1 MRSLRNL
8 AAAFRFLTI
17 LPLPGF
23 FGCAGDDLRGA
34 LPWFPLVGLVL
45 GGVAAAAGWLLWQFL
60 PVPVA
65 AVMLTFL
72 LISFSGAM
80 HLDGLADSADGFF
93 SARRREEMLV
103 IMRDSRIGVMGV
115 AAVVLLL
122 LLKVACLGSMSPA
135 AAVRACLLMPIAGRC
150 ALVLLTCLLPYV
162 RTEGGLAT
170 TLYAGRSPWT
180 ASLALAALVLLGH
193 AFLGPAGI
201 IAAAASI
208 LAVLLFTAYCRRK
221 IGGATGDT
229 LGAACELAEVS
240 VAFTLASSDTAG

>member
-17 LPLPGF
+17 LPLPGS

-45 GGVAAAAGWLLWQFL
+45 GGFAAAAAWLLWQFL

-115 AAVVLLL
+115 TALVLVL
-122 LLKVACLGSMSPA
+122 LLKVTGLAVLSRGEVVGA
-135 AAVRACLLMPIAGRC
+135 ALLAPLAGRC
-150 ALVLLTCLLPYV
+150 ALVLMVVLLPYA
-162 RTEGGLAT
+162 RPEGGLAT
-170 TLYAGRSPWT
+170 TTYMERPAWAVAP
-180 ASLALAALVLLGH
+180 
-193 AFLGPAGI
+193 AFLLPLLTGFTVLGLAGI
-201 IAAAASI
+201 AGSAAAT
-208 LAVLLFTAYCRRK
+208 LAVLLFAWYCYRK

-229 LGAACELAEVS
+229 LGAACELAETV
-240 VAFTLASSDTAG
+240 VVLVLAGI